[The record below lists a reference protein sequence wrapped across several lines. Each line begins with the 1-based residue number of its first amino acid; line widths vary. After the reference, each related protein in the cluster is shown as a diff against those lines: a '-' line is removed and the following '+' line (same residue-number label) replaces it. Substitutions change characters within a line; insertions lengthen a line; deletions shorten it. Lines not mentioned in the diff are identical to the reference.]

1 MRTHCIHIRTAHA
14 LHTHQP
20 LGQSRLEHER
30 LRPAATR
37 RKQQAGRARIG
48 GIRHVHAAGAA
59 ADRRAAARCA
69 AARCAATCFGGGG
82 GEAGEEEVVRCQVD
96 CGGCD
101 QRGGLVAREP

>member
-20 LGQSRLEHER
+20 LGQSRLEHEH

-69 AARCAATCFGGGG
+69 AARFGGGG

-96 CGGCD
+96 CGGRD